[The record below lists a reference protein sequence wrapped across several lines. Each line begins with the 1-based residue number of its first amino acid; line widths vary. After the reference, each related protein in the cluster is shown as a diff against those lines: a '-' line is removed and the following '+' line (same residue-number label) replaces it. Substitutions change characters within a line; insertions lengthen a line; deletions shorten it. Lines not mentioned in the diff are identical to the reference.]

1 MRTGIYPP
9 ELKSINIDFDW
20 TYRRLAPAVV
30 AALTRVCGEV
40 FALGERAGT
49 VAASRLVALVRS
61 HHGPQGVLART
72 WPTGSMVLWAVI
84 LLLAYLLLYY
94 L

>member
-1 MRTGIYPP
+1 M
-9 ELKSINIDFDW
+9 
-20 TYRRLAPAVV
+20 
-30 AALTRVCGEV
+30 
-40 FALGERAGT
+40 
-49 VAASRLVALVRS
+49 AASYLVAVVRS

-72 WPTGSMVLWAVI
+72 WPTGSMALWAVI